1 MGERATAVHPSW
13 VARFLI
19 YVCESV
25 CVYTYTYINW
35 RARAT
40 AVHPSWFV
48 RSRMYVCMYKYVYM
62 YMRAGVD
69 MYVCMYVYTCVCRC
83 VYRYI

>member
-1 MGERATAVHPSW
+1 MNGRACDGGASLMVCKVSY
-13 VARFLI
+13 I
-19 YVCESV
+19 CVCECV
-25 CVYTYTYINW
+25 CVYICIYVNW

-48 RSRMYVCMYKYVYM
+48 KSRMYVCMYI
-62 YMRAGVD
+62 RACVD